1 MAASSLFDVCQIVEG
16 GPIKVFFPDFGKISF
31 VDVEKFMV
39 PEGFGEGDV
48 VGGLLMRDSKKMVCL
63 DMRK

>member
-39 PEGFGEGDV
+39 PEGLWEWDIIGRGNILV
-48 VGGLLMRDSKKMVCL
+48 
-63 DMRK
+63 